1 MRDYKY
7 YIFDQGNVIL
17 DINPQL
23 SLDAFANLIDPAKSG
38 LVSAKDLLG
47 GGDNKFITDFM
58 LGHISTDQFV
68 DYLMPVMKQGV
79 LREQVVSAWDALILD
94 VPEQRKKAL
103 LKLRGLGKK
112 TYMLS
117 NTNDEHMR
125 HIIGKCFAG
134 DRSKLECYFDGLF
147 LSNEMHL
154 AKPSSEI
161 FIEMMNQSGINPSEA
176 IFIDDLQQH
185 LDAAVALGFDTL
197 LSTGDYWL
205 TRLF

>member
-17 DINPQL
+17 DIDPQL
-23 SLDAFANLIDPAKSG
+23 SLDALANLIDPAMSG

-47 GGDNKFITDFM
+47 GGDNKIVTDFM
-58 LGHISTDQFV
+58 LGLVSTDQFV
-68 DYLMPVMKQGV
+68 DYLMPVMKQDV
-79 LREQVVSAWDALILD
+79 LREQVVSAWDALVLD

-103 LKLRGLGKK
+103 LKLRELGKK

-125 HIIGKCFAG
+125 HIMNKCFAG

-154 AKPSSEI
+154 GKPSSKI
-161 FIEMMNQSGINPSEA
+161 FIEMIKQAGINTSEA
-176 IFIDDLQQH
+176 IFIDDLQKN
-185 LDAAVALGFDTL
+185 LDAAAALGFDTL

>member
-23 SLDAFANLIDPAKSG
+23 SLDAFAELIDPSKSG

-47 GGDNKFITDFM
+47 GCDNKFITDYM
-58 LGHISTDQFV
+58 VGLVSTDQLV
-68 DYLMPVMKQGV
+68 DYLMPLMRPDIS
-79 LREQVVSAWDALILD
+79 REQIVSAWDALILD
-94 VPEQRKKAL
+94 VPERRKEAL

-125 HIIGKCFAG
+125 HIISKCFAG
-134 DRSKLECYFDGLF
+134 ERSKLECYFDGLF

-154 AKPSSEI
+154 AKPSQEI
-161 FIEMMNQSGINPSEA
+161 FIEMVNQTGINPSEA
-176 IFIDDLQQH
+176 IFIDDLQQN
-185 LDAAVALGFDTL
+185 LDVAATLGFDTL